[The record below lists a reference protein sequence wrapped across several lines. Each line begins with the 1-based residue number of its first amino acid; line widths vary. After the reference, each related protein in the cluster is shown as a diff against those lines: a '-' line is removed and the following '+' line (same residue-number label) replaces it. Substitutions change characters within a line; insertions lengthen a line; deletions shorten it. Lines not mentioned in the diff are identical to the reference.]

1 MDVYLFLFVTYYNLV
16 DLFENR
22 DEGRFLGSVKMSN
35 ITPLLNSLPWLGP
48 YA

>member
-1 MDVYLFLFVTYYNLV
+1 MDVYLFLFVTYYNLA

-22 DEGRFLGSVKMSN
+22 DEVRFLGSVKMSN